1 MNPINTTEQPQSPG
15 FIPDAGKART
25 PSWGKSPSVLADVFE
40 ESVNIAVW
48 QRDLAEDLQDAVGS
62 LVATRNSLTVSMT
75 VSPDTAFEG
84 TRESLGT
91 DDQCAI
97 SEDVAAL
104 VKMYC
109 YLFGIKRA
117 GLRLAILDKAMCPK
131 FHVDRVPC
139 RLVTTYLGP
148 ATEWLP
154 HDTVDRSKLGAGSGG
169 LPDLESGLFA
179 SPNDIE
185 RLSCGDVALLKG
197 ELWDGNE
204 DAGLVH
210 RSPAA
215 SASDVRL
222 LLTLDVS
229 S

>member
-1 MNPINTTEQPQSPG
+1 MNPVNTTEQTQKTNVVA
-15 FIPDAGKART
+15 FARKT
-25 PSWGKSPSVLADVFE
+25 RSPSWGKDPSVLADVYE
-40 ESVNIAVW
+40 KSINIAVW
-48 QRDLAEDLQDAVGS
+48 QRKLSDELQDAVTS
-62 LVATRNSLTVSMT
+62 LVAKKSSLTVSMT
-75 VSPDTAFEG
+75 VSPDTAFNSM
-84 TRESLGT
+84 RESLGT
-91 DDQCAI
+91 DSQCAV
-97 SEDVAAL
+97 SKDVAAL
-104 VKMYC
+104 VKMY
-109 YLFGIKRA
+109 YDLLGIKRA

-139 RLVTTYLGP
+139 RLITTYMGA

-154 HDTVDRSKLGAGSGG
+154 HDAVDRSKLGAGSGG
-169 LPDLESGLFA
+169 LPDAESGLFE

-185 RLSCGDVALLKG
+185 QLNNGDVALLKG

-215 SASDVRL
+215 SASDPRL
-222 LLTLDVS
+222 VLTLDVS